1 MASMPILMCKRMRK
15 VTMMSLVLKK
25 FQTMSS
31 LTKKVDA
38 KYEIDF
44 GEVYVTQIERLD
56 TQANTKQ
63 AGKTRKWEVLKLKS
77 DVKIEGCQFAAI

>member
-31 LTKKVDA
+31 LTKKRLMLTMRLTLA
-38 KYEIDF
+38 KF
-44 GEVYVTQIERLD
+44 TS
-56 TQANTKQ
+56 
-63 AGKTRKWEVLKLKS
+63 LKLNDWILKPTLNRPARHAN
-77 DVKIEGCQFAAI
+77 GRF